1 MIPEQTDN
9 SEQDMQ
15 LLDMMNIFLKLIK
28 LESLKKDVITLNNEI
43 IECLTKLSDFKGNAI
58 TITDAENMI
67 NSFLNGKYDVFDEY
81 FKIKS
86 KKQK

>member
-43 IECLTKLSDFKGNAI
+43 IECLTKLSDFKVKAM
-58 TITDAENMI
+58 TISD
-67 NSFLNGKYDVFDEY
+67 D
-81 FKIKS
+81 
-86 KKQK
+86 